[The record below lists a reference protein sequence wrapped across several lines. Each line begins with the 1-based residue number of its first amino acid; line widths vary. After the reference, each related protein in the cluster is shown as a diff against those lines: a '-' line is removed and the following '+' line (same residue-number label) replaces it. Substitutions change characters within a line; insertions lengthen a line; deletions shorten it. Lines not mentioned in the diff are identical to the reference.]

1 MDDITRRALY
11 GSHPYDPRVRE
22 LAEVEVHRAHL
33 ARRFNAVEGDRAARV
48 AREFERERALMAPI
62 IAAEQE
68 HQERLR
74 AMAAGYQE
82 RAELI
87 GLARSI
93 SGLAAR
99 LSPIETAMRP
109 YRAIQEAVAPFR
121 HIAEQQAQ
129 WAALSGV
136 SELARTTSGLR
147 DAIHGLAIASPVWS
161 EAQRMAEL
169 VSRMQLPSTLASF
182 HVVPERL
189 AERLALMHAPALA
202 GHWTDPAV
210 ASGIAN
216 ASALSRMFGDMG
228 RVNADAWHAASEFRH
243 AGLPGI
249 ADVGVARATL
259 DAGGLQVG
267 LFSVPYFDRFILPP
281 LPTKGEK
288 RRALNRMK
296 KRRKPSPLH
305 LRATSQIGTIELT
318 LRDVVSRAM
327 EVTYGPDWVEERLTA
342 CGCRGLLGKVRARG
356 GTVLEHADWADYERI
371 MCDPVHFEAVFSV
384 GFDDVEVLRS
394 VLVAVKQDRARAL
407 HFNAFTVENLTAVRT
422 SCKALEAGLMELLH
436 PFGLGDDDAEDD
448 DWEVVEN

>member
-1 MDDITRRALY
+1 MDDITRRALH
-11 GSHPYDPRVRE
+11 GSHPHDPRVRE

-87 GLARSI
+87 GLARSM
-93 SGLAAR
+93 SGLAAH
-99 LSPIETAMRP
+99 LSPIEKAMRP

-121 HIAEQQAQ
+121 HIVEQQAQ
-129 WAALSGV
+129 WAAMSGV
-136 SELARTTSGLR
+136 SELARATGDLR
-147 DAIHGLAIASPVWS
+147 DVVHRMAIASPVWS

-169 VSRMQLPSTLASF
+169 VSRMQLPTTLASF

-243 AGLPGI
+243 AGLPGVTDTAI
-249 ADVGVARATL
+249 ARATL
-259 DAGGLQVG
+259 DVSGLRLNTFSD
-267 LFSVPYFDRFILPP
+267 LFLRRFILPP
-281 LPTKGEK
+281 PPTKEEK

-296 KRRKPSPLH
+296 KRRKPSPIH

-342 CGCRGLLGKVRARG
+342 CGCRGLFGKVRARG
-356 GTVLEHADWADYERI
+356 GTVLEHADWADYVRI
-371 MCDPVHFEAVFSV
+371 MCDPEHFEAVFSL
-384 GFDDVEVLRS
+384 GFDDVEVLRK
-394 VLVAVKQDRARAL
+394 VLNAVREDRARAL
-407 HFNAFTVENLTAVRT
+407 HFRTFTSDHLAAFRT
-422 SCKALEAGLMELLH
+422 SCKVLEAGLMELLD
-436 PFGLGDDDAEDD
+436 PFAMNEGDDEGWQVFDD
-448 DWEVVEN
+448 